1 VIARYW
7 NERGK
12 FTSHPP
18 TTKTHCNRW
27 LDFFGE
33 KSVEDA
39 MEYAEQERFKTA
51 LAGRRLSP
59 QSINNILSTGRA
71 ALRTLLAQLRD
82 HAWLLNVLLIGTLAR
97 PSSILQID
105 WEQMDFEADLIFL
118 NKPGRRQT
126 KKRRLVVKMPPFLKA
141 ILLPLRGEGP
151 VITFEGKRVKSV
163 KTAWRKGRERAGFDD
178 TVTLY
183 SWRHTRGDSLGTPQ
197 WEMSANSLF
206 FWCRLRGLNSR
217 PSVYKTAALPLS

>member
-1 VIARYW
+1 
-7 NERGK
+7 
-12 FTSHPP
+12 
-18 TTKTHCNRW
+18 
-27 LDFFGE
+27 
-33 KSVEDA
+33 

-105 WEQMDFEADLIFL
+105 WEQMDFEVDLIFL

-197 WEMSANSLF
+197 WEMSANSLI